1 VITPVVIDR
10 RMPGT
15 YDPKYWAQRLQF
27 SIGGKSELLKV
38 LVAEVPSKSDAGFF
52 ARKTID
58 YRIRAATTDERRI
71 AIECGFFASH
81 VLVKRFD
88 GATRLLIPV
97 PLNLKN
103 RQLLR
108 VLSLYSE
115 DATEFRLEQAMSR
128 LYRQLLP
135 WRIREMTFAR
145 AFRDLPRSH

>member
-1 VITPVVIDR
+1 MITAVLVDR

-27 SIGGKSELLKV
+27 SIGGKSELLRL
-38 LVAEVPSKSDAGFF
+38 LVAEAPNKSDAGFF

-58 YRIRAATTDERRI
+58 YRIRAATPDERRI

-88 GATRLLIPV
+88 DATRVVIPV

-108 VLSLYSE
+108 ILSLYSGG
-115 DATEFRLEQAMSR
+115 ATEFRLEQSMSR

-135 WRIREMTFAR
+135 WRIREVIFAR